1 MGKVADAILGGWQV
15 SGLWRW
21 STGFPFSV
29 YPFYSWPTNWDLE
42 SNSVLIGKKPQTG
55 QFIVAQSG
63 GGTGPN
69 VFKDP
74 GITDPTNPNAAIN
87 QFRDAYP
94 GESGQRNE
102 LRGPGPF
109 NIDMGLA
116 KEWKINES
124 QNLSFRWEVFNVTN
138 TVRFDAGNIQNVNNY
153 TDYNPSFGNFINTLF
168 KARIMQLSGRYTF

>member
-1 MGKVADAILGGWQV
+1 LADPFFGGWQI

-42 SNSVLIGKKPQTG
+42 SNAILVGKKPKTG
-55 QFIVAQSG
+55 QFIVPQAG
-63 GGTGPN
+63 GGVGPN
-69 VFKDP
+69 VFQNP
-74 GITDPTNPNAAIN
+74 GITNPNDPNAAIN

-102 LRGPGPF
+102 LRGPGAF

-116 KEWKINES
+116 KQWKITER
-124 QNLSFRWEVFNVTN
+124 QNLRFSWEVFNVTN
-138 TVRFDAGNIQNVNNY
+138 SVRFDAGNIQNVNNY

-168 KARIMQLSGRYTF
+168 KPRVMQLGARYTF